1 MPTKAAPNKILVV
14 DDDVRLRDLLTRY
27 LAEQGFQVA
36 ALPDATQLDKKL
48 QRDPPHLLVL
58 DLMLPGEDGLAVCR
72 RLRGAGEMVP
82 IIMLTAKG
90 EDVDRIVGLEMGADD
105 YLPKPFNPRELVARI
120 HAVLRRHG
128 ARAAPGAPTG
138 EGRVRFGGHVLD
150 LAARTL
156 ERDGERTM
164 LTTGEFSLVK
174 VFVQHPRQPLAREK
188 LMLLA
193 RGRDHEVFDRAIDV
207 QVSRLRKLVEPDP
220 ANPRFLQ
227 TVWGFGYV
235 YVPEDTT
242 PEPGA
247 PAAAQDAGDGGA
259 P

>member
-1 MPTKAAPNKILVV
+1 MSAVVRGAAPAIATGRCAQRRGVTIGYITPTAHSRAARALSSHHGLPSAPSPKILVV

-36 ALPDATQLDKKL
+36 ALADARDLDKKL
-48 QRDPPHLLVL
+48 QRDPPHLVVL

-72 RLRGAGEMVP
+72 RLRGAGETVP

-128 ARAAPGAPTG
+128 ERAAPGAPATKA
-138 EGRVRFGGHVLD
+138 RVPFGPHTLD

-156 ERDGERTM
+156 ARDGK
-164 LTTGEFSLVK
+164 TTC
-174 VFVQHPRQPLAREK
+174 R
-188 LMLLA
+188 
-193 RGRDHEVFDRAIDV
+193 
-207 QVSRLRKLVEPDP
+207 
-220 ANPRFLQ
+220 
-227 TVWGFGYV
+227 
-235 YVPEDTT
+235 
-242 PEPGA
+242 
-247 PAAAQDAGDGGA
+247 
-259 P
+259 